1 MDDLINGNKIPLP
14 DLTYLNKMADGDES
28 FIKEIVNIFL
38 EGCPPMLSSL
48 KESAE
53 KGDHENLR
61 LISHKLI
68 TQLSSVGILS
78 AINDVK
84 RINTGS
90 KDMPDLVETV
100 DRIIKIANN
109 GIQHLKTMV

>member
-1 MDDLINGNKIPLP
+1 MDDLINGNNIPLP
-14 DLTYLNKMADGDES
+14 DLTYLNKMADGDQS
-28 FIKEIVNIFL
+28 FVKEIVNIFL
-38 EGCPPMLSSL
+38 EACPPMLSSL

-61 LISHKLI
+61 QISHKLI

-84 RINTGS
+84 RINKGS

-100 DRIIKIANN
+100 DRIIKISNH
-109 GIQHLKTMV
+109 GIHHLKTMV